1 MSIEAVEKNIQAADL
16 LYPYIDLVI
25 PQDPITKDTV
35 PLRTHSG
42 NISVRPKNLS
52 YSNKEGMPKLFLIMH
67 LPFNA
72 LKSWVEKFSRKNS
85 LVLRFNGKRVICSK
99 HCKP

>member
-1 MSIEAVEKNIQAADL
+1 MMSIEAVEKNIQAADL

-42 NISVRPKNLS
+42 NISVRPKNIS
-52 YSNKEGMPKLFLIMH
+52 YSNKEGMAKTFLHHAAAIQCFER
-67 LPFNA
+67 LRGTI
-72 LKSWVEKFSRKNS
+72 LKIEFLGPS
-85 LVLRFNGKRVICSK
+85 I
-99 HCKP
+99 